1 MNNPVFDLEEH
12 THGDHSHIK
21 LVIGKPYTESGGL
34 KISDEG
40 CPCCAA
46 GIDLDEIATA
56 ISEIGKE
63 GSGGGGVVSDEH
75 GHNLAGG
82 LADFSSAS
90 HWGIFLGISGPL
102 AVVGL
107 TAALRNIKGTI
118 NTRKKLNHVIEGV
131 DQDIAKYQNKG
142 NTSVVERLEAFKNC
156 LKYSKF
162 DTEFNLVVPG
172 IINGAASGIVLSS
185 AIWHSPWALPV
196 IGAYSACQTG
206 RNVYDL
212 VRTWNRILP
221 ENLAIKPL
229 EVSGVDKVNSITKS
243 KRKFYSANALG
254 FLIFTAGAIVLFLSI
269 IGVIP
274 GLGALIA
281 GIVLL
286 TVGALSTGIMNNIW
300 TNKFKPR
307 NGNLGVDRKELN
319 CWRALEEIGRRRQIK
334 KVLTKY
340 RKKHLPSSFAESIKR
355 FLYKILTSLPFCE
368 RKGAE
373 LIHKMNVDK
382 CRNRNNG
389 SAEKLTS
396 ERLGMLEGA
405 VKSVVPSFEF
415 NRNDTKPMQVFRAL
429 KELNI
434 EGVILEKFIKNYIL
448 QSDGDHDTSI
458 KNLEEYKAKLLAS
471 GLFKEVKAVEHH
483 KYEHK
488 HAENGTCN
496 HGHHHKHFKE
506 VKAVEHRKHEHENDH
521 CDNGHCE
528 HNHNNKDDH
537 KHKHHHD
544 HKKIKIEFNLQTL
557 EQSSNTFKA
566 FMNSL
571 EEYLLFEYVEKLK
584 YEQYGLNDYFWELD
598 KCKAQW
604 KREQGVEHKIDINN
618 LPLPGKAGHLH
629 THHEHK
635 HCEHKKREHHKH
647 DHHHDSHPQALSKH
661 LCL

>member
-1 MNNPVFDLEEH
+1 MKNPVFNLEEH
-12 THGDHSHIK
+12 KHGDHCHIK
-21 LVIGKPYTESGGL
+21 LELGKAYAEKGGL

-46 GIDLDEIATA
+46 GIDLDEVATA

-63 GSGGGGVVSDEH
+63 GTGDGGVASGEH

-102 AVVGL
+102 SVVGL
-107 TAALRNIKGTI
+107 TAAYRNIKGTI
-118 NTRKKLNHVIEGV
+118 NTRKKLNHVIDGV
-131 DQDIAKYQNKG
+131 EKDIAKYRNEG

-156 LKYSKF
+156 LKHSKF
-162 DTEFNLVVPG
+162 DTDFNLVVPG
-172 IINGAASGIVLSS
+172 VINGAASGIVLSS

-206 RNVYDL
+206 RNVYEL
-212 VRTWNRILP
+212 IRTWNRILP

-229 EVSGVDKVNSITKS
+229 EIAGTKKVNQITES

-254 FLIFTAGAIVLFLSI
+254 FLIFTVGAIVLFLSV

-319 CWRALEEIGRRRQIK
+319 CWRALEEIGKRREIK
-334 KVLTKY
+334 KILKTY
-340 RKKHLPSSFAESIKR
+340 RNKHLPSSIGNKLKKFG
-355 FLYKILTSLPFCE
+355 YKVLTSLPFCE
-368 RKGAE
+368 QKGAE
-373 LIHKMNVDK
+373 LIHNMNVEK
-382 CRNRNNG
+382 CKERNYTPNG
-389 SAEKLTS
+389 TLTR
-396 ERLGMLEGA
+396 ERLEMLEA
-405 VKSVVPSFEF
+405 IAQVVVPNFQFKEGES
-415 NRNDTKPMQVFRAL
+415 NAKKVFRAL
-429 KELNI
+429 KELKL
-434 EGVILEKFIKNYIL
+434 EGVILEKFVKDYIL
-448 QSDGDHDTSI
+448 KTSDEHDTSV
-458 KNLEEYKAKLLAS
+458 KGLDEYKNKLLES
-471 GLFKEVKAVEHH
+471 GLFKEVVEEHH
-483 KYEHK
+483 HQ
-488 HAENGTCN
+488 
-496 HGHHHKHFKE
+496 HHDHSERH
-506 VKAVEHRKHEHENDH
+506 HSKHEHENDR

-544 HKKIKIEFNLQTL
+544 HRKVKIEFDLETL
-557 EQSSNTFKA
+557 EKNPSAFKE

-571 EEYLLFEYVEKLK
+571 EQYLLFEHIEQLRYQ
-584 YEQYGLNDYFWELD
+584 QYGLNDYFWELD
-598 KCKAQW
+598 KCKSQW
-604 KREQGVEHKIDINN
+604 KREDVAEHKVNMEGIHSNVKTSLKHN
-618 LPLPGKAGHLH
+618 HHHGH
-629 THHEHK
+629 HHD
-635 HCEHKKREHHKH
+635 HKKENHHKH
-647 DHHHDSHPQALSKH
+647 KSV
-661 LCL
+661 LCVN

>member
-1 MNNPVFDLEEH
+1 MKNPVFNLEEH
-12 THGDHSHIK
+12 KHGDHSHIK

-63 GSGGGGVVSDEH
+63 GSGGGGLVSDEH

-82 LADFSSAS
+82 LADFSSAA

-107 TAALRNIKGTI
+107 TAALRNINGTI
-118 NTRKKLNHVIEGV
+118 NTRKKLNRVIEGV
-131 DQDIAKYQNKG
+131 EQGIATYKDNP
-142 NTSVVERLEAFKNC
+142 SVVERLEAFKNC

-221 ENLAIKPL
+221 EDLKITQL
-229 EVSGVDKVNSITKS
+229 EMAGTKKVNQITKT

-269 IGVIP
+269 ISVIP

-286 TVGALSTGIMNNIW
+286 TVGALSTGVMNNIW

-307 NGNLGVDRKELN
+307 NGNLGVNRKELN
-319 CWRALEEIGRRRQIK
+319 CWRALEEIGKRREIK
-334 KVLTKY
+334 KILKTY
-340 RKKHLPSSFAESIKR
+340 RNKHLPSSIGNNLKKFG
-355 FLYKILTSLPFCE
+355 YKVLTSLPFCE
-368 RKGAE
+368 QKGAE
-373 LIHKMNVDK
+373 LIHNMNVEK
-382 CRNRNNG
+382 CKERNYTPNG
-389 SAEKLTS
+389 TLTR
-396 ERLGMLEGA
+396 ERLEMLESI
-405 VKSVVPSFEF
+405 VQVVAPSFQFKEDES
-415 NRNDTKPMQVFRAL
+415 NAKKVFRAL
-429 KELNI
+429 KELEL
-434 EGVILEKFIKNYIL
+434 EGVILEKFIKDYIL
-448 QSDGDHDTSI
+448 KTSDEHDTSV
-458 KNLEEYKAKLLAS
+458 KGLDEYKKKLLAS
-471 GLFKEVKAVEHH
+471 GLFKEVAEEHH
-483 KYEHK
+483 HQHHDHSEK
-488 HAENGTCN
+488 H
-496 HGHHHKHFKE
+496 HS
-506 VKAVEHRKHEHENDH
+506 KHEHENDH
-521 CDNGHCE
+521 FDNGHCE

-537 KHKHHHD
+537 DHKHKHHHD
-544 HKKIKIEFNLQTL
+544 HRKVKIEFDLKAL
-557 EQSSNTFKA
+557 EKNSSTFKE

-571 EEYLLFEYVEKLK
+571 EQYLLFEHIEQLRYQ
-584 YEQYGLNDYFWELD
+584 QYGLNDYFWELD
-598 KCKAQW
+598 KCKSQW
-604 KREQGVEHKIDINN
+604 KGEDVAEHQKINN
-618 LPLPGKAGHLH
+618 QKINIKNMHYKVQANI
-629 THHEHK
+629 TNSDDNKYE
-635 HCEHKKREHHKH
+635 HCEHKKGEQNQTKPQHPFHFQTNHKICY
-647 DHHHDSHPQALSKH
+647 K
-661 LCL
+661 

>member
-12 THGDHSHIK
+12 KHGDHSHIK

-82 LADFSSAS
+82 LADFSSAA

-131 DQDIAKYQNKG
+131 EKDIAKYQNEG

-212 VRTWNRILP
+212 IRTWNRILP

-254 FLIFTAGAIVLFLSI
+254 FLIFTAGAILLFLSI
-269 IGVIP
+269 IGIFP
-274 GLGALIA
+274 PLGGVFIA

-286 TVGALSTGIMNNIW
+286 AVGAVATGIMNNIW

-307 NGNLGVDRKELN
+307 NGNLGIDRKELN
-319 CWRALEEIGRRRQIK
+319 AFRSLEEIGRRREIK

-373 LIHKMNVDK
+373 LIHNMNVDK

-396 ERLGMLEGA
+396 ERLGMLEDA
-405 VKSVVPSFEF
+405 VKSVVPSFQFKEGES
-415 NRNDTKPMQVFRAL
+415 NAKKVFRAL

-483 KYEHK
+483 KHEHK

-496 HGHHHKHFKE
+496 HGHHHKH
-506 VKAVEHRKHEHENDH
+506 
-521 CDNGHCE
+521 
-528 HNHNNKDDH
+528 
-537 KHKHHHD
+537 HHH
-544 HKKIKIEFNLQTL
+544 KVKIEFNLQTL
-557 EQSSNTFKA
+557 EQNPDTFKA

-584 YEQYGLNDYFWELD
+584 YEQYGLNDYFWEVEKKSEQWVREESNPPMLKLD
-598 KCKAQW
+598 NIKSECGVGNIQNNIHQTKAQQ
-604 KREQGVEHKIDINN
+604 KHAVHNHSK
-618 LPLPGKAGHLH
+618 GKCLH
-629 THHEHK
+629 
-635 HCEHKKREHHKH
+635 C
-647 DHHHDSHPQALSKH
+647 
-661 LCL
+661 